1 MPRNPDPSPLRL
13 RRPVRP
19 ACPGAL
25 ALALIAAAAL
35 PGCAAPQ
42 KPRAPRVPVAVAT
55 AVERAMPFALFSTG
69 TVEPLQTA
77 AVGSQVGGVVQRVAF
92 REGDQV
98 RAGQVLFQLDPRPFR
113 AALEQAQASLA
124 RDRAQAES
132 ARLEAERAKKL
143 FERDL
148 LSQAE
153 WDQKRAA
160 AEAWDGT
167 VRADSAAAGTA
178 HLNLEYAAIR
188 APIAGRTGRLMVHE
202 GDYVKAASAD
212 PVVTINQVHP
222 VRVRFTVPVS
232 AVPLVQRYRDAR
244 PRVLVQRAGA
254 DSAALEGDLVFV
266 DNAVD
271 QASGTLLL
279 KGEFAN
285 RDERLTPGEFVDV
298 RLVLYVDP
306 RATVVPA
313 PAVTVGQQGPYV
325 YVLNPDS
332 TVSPR
337 PVAVERTVDEM
348 SIVTR
353 GIQPG
358 ETVVTDG
365 QLRLAPGAK
374 VMVRKEP
381 AGSP

>member
-1 MPRNPDPSPLRL
+1 M
-13 RRPVRP
+13 
-19 ACPGAL
+19 
-25 ALALIAAAAL
+25 
-35 PGCAAPQ
+35 
-42 KPRAPRVPVAVAT
+42 
-55 AVERAMPFALFSTG
+55 
-69 TVEPLQTA
+69 
-77 AVGSQVGGVVQRVAF
+77 
-92 REGDQV
+92 
-98 RAGQVLFQLDPRPFR
+98 
-113 AALEQAQASLA
+113 
-124 RDRAQAES
+124 
-132 ARLEAERAKKL
+132 
-143 FERDL
+143 

-167 VRADSAAAGTA
+167 VRADSAAVGTA
-178 HLNLEYAAIR
+178 RLNLEYAAIR

-202 GDYVKAASAD
+202 GDYVKAATAD
-212 PVVTINQVHP
+212 PVVTINQLHP

-285 RDERLTPGEFVDV
+285 RDGRLTPGEFVDV
-298 RLVLYVDP
+298 RLVLYVEP

-337 PVAVERTVDEM
+337 PVAIERTVDEM

-353 GIQPG
+353 GIKPG

-374 VMVRKEP
+374 VMVRKGP

>member
-1 MPRNPDPSPLRL
+1 
-13 RRPVRP
+13 
-19 ACPGAL
+19 
-25 ALALIAAAAL
+25 
-35 PGCAAPQ
+35 
-42 KPRAPRVPVAVAT
+42 
-55 AVERAMPFALFSTG
+55 MPFALLSTG

-77 AVGSQVGGVVQRVAF
+77 AVGSQVGGVVERVAF

-98 RAGQVLFQLDPRPFR
+98 RAGQVLFRLDPRPFR
-113 AALEQAQASLA
+113 AALEQAQAALA

-132 ARLEAERAKKL
+132 ARLEAERAKRL
-143 FERDL
+143 FEQSL
-148 LSQAE
+148 LSQSE

-160 AEAWDGT
+160 AEAWAGT

-178 HLNLEYAAIR
+178 RLNLEYAAIR

-202 GDYVKAASAD
+202 GDYVKTATAE
-212 PVVTINQVHP
+212 PLVTINQLHP

-232 AVPLVQRYRDAR
+232 AVPLVQRYRGAR
-244 PRVLVQRAGA
+244 PRVLVRQAGA
-254 DSAALEGDLVFV
+254 DSAALDGDLVFV

-285 RDERLTPGEFVDV
+285 RDGRLTPGEFVDV
-298 RLVLYVDP
+298 RLVLYVEP

-337 PVAVERTVDEM
+337 PVSIERTVDEM

-353 GIQPG
+353 GLEPG
-358 ETVVTDG
+358 ETVITDG

-374 VMVRKEP
+374 VVVRQGS